1 MDVSDDP
8 VNELNITQTEREI
21 TRRILL
27 SNSVPESAIQA
38 IGQQVDNTYDE
49 SRAVRAWVRQTGAT
63 SILIT
68 TDLFHTRRARW
79 IFRHELRDTPVRIY
93 VIPVNLRQYTVDN
106 WWKTEGGVIAFQN
119 EVIKFIYYRL
129 KY

>member
-1 MDVSDDP
+1 
-8 VNELNITQTEREI
+8 
-21 TRRILL
+21 
-27 SNSVPESAIQA
+27 
-38 IGQQVDNTYDE
+38 
-49 SRAVRAWVRQTGAT
+49 
-63 SILIT
+63 
-68 TDLFHTRRARW
+68 
-79 IFRHELRDTPVRIY
+79 VRIY